1 MKPVSVSQVNEY
13 IAKKLRDDLNLR
25 GLAVEGE
32 ISGLSRSGQHYYLT
46 LKDADSQIRC
56 AIWGSNASMI
66 DMSLVENGKKI
77 VVICDISP
85 YARGGS
91 YSLSIRHVEAAGEGD
106 LAAEFRRIRDK
117 LEKEG
122 LFDKKH
128 KRPIPAF
135 PYRVGVITSATGAA
149 IEDIRKI
156 ITAKNDFTDIIIFP
170 AVVQGIGAVN
180 SICENIR
187 TANVLSAS
195 GMHIDTLIVGRGGGS
210 AEDLAAF
217 NDEDVARAI
226 FASEIPVISAVG
238 HEVDFSISD
247 FVADARAE
255 TPTAA
260 ADMAVMDTHQ
270 LRDDIEKSRQML
282 AASIGQKIV
291 SERRM
296 LETNRELL
304 RTSMRARIADARS
317 ALEKSLIIL
326 KENDPRSIFSKGY
339 AAVTSESGALISDI
353 SDIRPGDEY
362 TIVMNSGSFMAKA
375 VEVCLSEAKNLN
387 ICENQ

>member
-13 IAKKLRDDLNLR
+13 IAKKLRDDMNLK

-32 ISGLSRSGQHYYLT
+32 ISGLSRGGQHYYLT

-56 AIWGSNASMI
+56 AIWGSNAAKI
-66 DMSLVENGKKI
+66 DMSLVEDGKKV

-106 LAAEFRRIRDK
+106 LAAEFRRVRDK

-122 LFDKKH
+122 LFDRKYKK
-128 KRPIPAF
+128 PIPVF

-156 ITAKNDFTDIIIFP
+156 ITSKNDLTDIVIFP
-170 AVVQGIGAVN
+170 TVVQGVGAVS

-187 TANVLSAS
+187 EANRLSAS
-195 GMHIDTLIVGRGGGS
+195 GTPIDTLIVGRGGGS

-217 NDEDVARAI
+217 NDEDVARTI

-247 FVADARAE
+247 FAADARAE

-260 ADMAVMDTHQ
+260 ADMAVMDTRQ
-270 LRDDIEKSRQML
+270 LREDIVRSRQML
-282 AASIGQKIV
+282 ITSAGQKIA
-291 SERRM
+291 SERRV
-296 LETNRELL
+296 LDTGRELL
-304 RTSMRARIADARS
+304 RTGMKAKIAEARS
-317 ALEKSLIIL
+317 GLDKALIIL
-326 KENDPRSIFSKGY
+326 RENDPRSIFSKGY
-339 AAVTSESGALISDI
+339 AAVTDGSGSII
-353 SDIRPGDEY
+353 SDIRGIEPGEEY
-362 TIVMNSGSFMAKA
+362 TIMMNSGSFTAKA
-375 VEVCLSEAKNLN
+375 VEVTPDEK
-387 ICENQ
+387 